1 VFFGAARNMTIL
13 FGEDADSA
21 GGDSMIDY
29 GLVVLAYD
37 VDAEYFGW
45 KVSNNSKRYEKG
57 HAMISSDLKFV
68 WFILEPFWAE

>member
-45 KVSNNSKRYEKG
+45 KVSNNSKR
-57 HAMISSDLKFV
+57 
-68 WFILEPFWAE
+68 